1 MEPALVPYQRQ
12 AAVDYAHRWAFARNP
27 AYLNFDP
34 YGGDCTSFVS
44 QCVYAGSGVMN
55 NRTTFGWYYRT
66 AADRT
71 PSWTGVPYFFNFMT
85 RKEQSPGPLAA
96 VAAIGECLPGD
107 CVQLSFDG
115 ERFTHTAFIVS
126 ISHPARLWTTLVTAH
141 SDDADNRPLSTYPA
155 QKLRFLHILGVI
167 SG

>member
-1 MEPALVPYQRQ
+1 MEPTLFPYQRQ
-12 AAVDYAHRWAFARNP
+12 AAVAYAHRWAFDRNP

-55 NRTTFGWYYRT
+55 NQETFGWYYRT
-66 AADRT
+66 ANHRT

-85 RKEQSPGPLAA
+85 RKERSPGPLAA
-96 VAAIGECLPGD
+96 VAAAGECLPGD

-115 ERFTHTAFIVS
+115 ERFAHTVIIVS
-126 ISHPARLWTTLVTAH
+126 VSHPARLETTLVAAH
-141 SDDADNRPLSTYPA
+141 SDDADNRPLSMYPA

-167 SG
+167 PG

>member
-1 MEPALVPYQRQ
+1 MKSMLFPYQRQ
-12 AAVDYAHRWAFARNP
+12 AAVAYAHRWAFDRNP

-71 PSWTGVPYFFNFMT
+71 PSWTGVPYFFDFMT
-85 RKEQSPGPLAA
+85 RSVYSPGPLAE

-107 CVQLSFDG
+107 CAQLSFDG
-115 ERFTHTAFIVS
+115 ERFAHTAIIVS
-126 ISHPARLWTTLVTAH
+126 VSRPARLDTLLVAAH
-141 SDDADNRPLSTYPA
+141 SDDADNRPLSSYPA